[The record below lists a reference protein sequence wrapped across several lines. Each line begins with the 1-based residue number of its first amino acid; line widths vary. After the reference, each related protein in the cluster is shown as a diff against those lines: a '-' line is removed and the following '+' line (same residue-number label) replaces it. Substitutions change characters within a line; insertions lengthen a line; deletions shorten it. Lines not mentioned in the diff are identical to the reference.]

1 VVGEEL
7 VLPEIPDQGWRQGSV
22 IPHHQERG
30 VSASSLEGLTLNRP
44 LEADDLL
51 ILISQ
56 DCDIVCP
63 SYDNEPYVELLVARA
78 VPQDKR
84 DGTLF
89 HGKNPRR
96 LQFQMEAA
104 EGHLLYE
111 VNIHEKSRLDRKSLV
126 GVEAAAGPRPDAS
139 VVDVLTKW
147 TAKRYTRAAFPTNF
161 NERCRPVMG
170 RIGRKLKARG
180 DLLTGIFLRLD
191 TLEELPAG
199 EDYRVILRVTARSED
214 LEDIDNNDAAIAL
227 ITDIEIALNECEGI
241 DVVDAALVPEDD
253 FTLAD
258 LREVRRWD
266 YDYLSFGADEP
277 ELIAPEA

>member
-1 VVGEEL
+1 
-7 VLPEIPDQGWRQGSV
+7 
-22 IPHHQERG
+22 
-30 VSASSLEGLTLNRP
+30 
-44 LEADDLL
+44 LEANDLL

-63 SYDNEPYVELLVARA
+63 SYENEPFVELLVARA
-78 VPQDKR
+78 VTQEQR

-96 LQFQMEAA
+96 LQFQIESA
-104 EGHLLYE
+104 GGPLLYE
-111 VNIHEKSRLDRKSLV
+111 VNIHEKSRLDRRALV
-126 GVEAAAGPRPDAS
+126 NVEAAGEPRPDTS

-170 RIGRKLKARG
+170 RINKKLKKGG
-180 DLLTGIFLRLD
+180 DLLTGIFLRLN

-199 EDYRVILRVTARSED
+199 EDYQVILRVTARSED
-214 LEDIDNNDAAIAL
+214 LDDIENNDAAISL
-227 ITDIEIALNECEGI
+227 VTDIEIALNRCEGI
-241 DVVDAALVPEDD
+241 EVVDAALVPEDD

-266 YDYLSFGADEP
+266 YDYLSFGGEEP
-277 ELIAPEA
+277 ESIAPEA